1 MSVGEAAP
9 AVSSQTRAGRRW
21 PVRPRIVAGVVALVV
36 LAAVAAAAWFVLLRH
51 TTAIDKLVPQS
62 ADVLVVADLDPSISQ
77 KVNLLSL
84 SHKFPNLKT
93 DQAVNR
99 RVDDALNQAFKDS
112 GLSFDRDIKP
122 WLGSKLAVSASVG
135 DRTAGLL
142 LVDSKDDARAK
153 AALLKLRNSTSGK
166 ALHWSD
172 KTYQGQAV
180 SVGSPAD
187 GSQPTV
193 YAYVD
198 HTVLIGNDEATVHR
212 AIDADRGATGRLAE
226 SSGYK
231 ATLSLLPGDRLLL
244 LYVDGG
250 RIDQRLKEA
259 IRQGTSGGQIPPASL
274 NQIDAF
280 RSLGFAVAAH
290 SNGLAAD
297 LQLRLDPAKLDA
309 TTRTALGQH
318 TSLKPV
324 LSRVPG
330 TAYAF
335 LATSAMRQITQSLA
349 DGIASSSAD
358 AKTALEQLGLTGPGG
373 ALAHLSGPGA
383 VEVSPGSSPAPGG
396 ALMVMTNDAGSL
408 DTFLQNIVAA
418 AFQGGP
424 LTNGGKVRTRNYGG
438 FDVQTVD
445 APELTQSG
453 YAPSWAVSGKL
464 GIIGTT
470 PDQVFAVINAQNGI
484 PANRQYATAIR
495 EVDQDPDSV
504 LYVAIKDAAAAL
516 RGQLP
521 PDVRAGY
528 DKDVAPNLQPLRAFV
543 LTSKQ
548 QPDRLS
554 ERFFLEMQ

>member
-51 TTAIDKLVPQS
+51 TAAIDKLVPQS

-77 KVNLLSL
+77 KVNLLTL

-122 WLGSKLAVSASVG
+122 WLGSKRAVSASVG

-153 AALLKLRNSTSGK
+153 TALLKLRNSTSGK

-172 KTYQGQAV
+172 KTYQEQAV

-212 AIDADRGATGRLAE
+212 AIDADRGATERLAE

-297 LQLRLDPAKLDA
+297 LQLRLDPAKLEA

-318 TSLKPV
+318 
-324 LSRVPG
+324 
-330 TAYAF
+330 
-335 LATSAMRQITQSLA
+335 
-349 DGIASSSAD
+349 
-358 AKTALEQLGLTGPGG
+358 
-373 ALAHLSGPGA
+373 
-383 VEVSPGSSPAPGG
+383 
-396 ALMVMTNDAGSL
+396 
-408 DTFLQNIVAA
+408 
-418 AFQGGP
+418 
-424 LTNGGKVRTRNYGG
+424 TNGGKVRTRNYGG

-528 DKDVAPNLQPLRAFV
+528 DKDVAPNLQPLRAFI